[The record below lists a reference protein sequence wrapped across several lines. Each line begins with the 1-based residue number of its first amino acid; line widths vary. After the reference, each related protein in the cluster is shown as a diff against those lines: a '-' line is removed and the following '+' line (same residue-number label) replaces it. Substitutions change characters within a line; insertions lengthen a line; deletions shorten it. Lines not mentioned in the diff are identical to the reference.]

1 MHGLACLALIF
12 SDAGIDE
19 WALLGTIAFILFGPK
34 RLPEIARTLGRML
47 ARLRH
52 AADSF
57 RDQIEHLDQPASTPA
72 PDLHPELPV
81 MVQPALKVPES
92 LADARSTS
100 QAGDNKAE
108 HPSPP
113 QQPHGEAGGA
123 GGQPPLER
131 PESPDPKNAAPRL

>member
-57 RDQIEHLDQPASTPA
+57 RDQIEHLDQPAATPA

-81 MVQPALKVPES
+81 VAHPALQVPEL
-92 LADARSTS
+92 LADARKTNPV
-100 QAGDNKAE
+100 GDNKAD
-108 HPSPP
+108 PRGQPP
-113 QQPHGEAGGA
+113 PNGEAGGA
-123 GGQPPLER
+123 DVHLPHEPS
-131 PESPDPKNAAPRL
+131 ESPDPKSAAPRL